1 MDPCNPDQGSDLTPQ
16 TSSTVSQMEVN
27 GPSFEHDHV
36 YGRDQRPQDLIDEAL
51 MESFP
56 CSDPPS
62 YSCGHI

>member
-1 MDPCNPDQGSDLTPQ
+1 MANQSASQLNDQSPQ
-16 TSSTVSQMEVN
+16 TQVRIPPAEVI

-36 YGRDQRPQDLIDEAL
+36 YGRGQTPQDLVDEAT

-62 YSCGHI
+62 YSGGHV